1 MSTPNDGNRGPWW
14 LIESSWFWFDM
25 PTQVSFHDLESLRWK
40 VWFVLL
46 EDHTMLAKLSMH
58 HWQQHLHDR
67 CEWWYNILD
76 VRVYIYKIVCYI
88 HTYRH
93 DTHTEIHR
101 ENIRIYIEIICKLYI
116 TCYLL
121 HSLTIIY
128 KRGVHSTISNRQLFL
143 HAVICCGS
151 CQWWGRRSPTWC
163 GATHQGLQEC
173 HP

>member
-14 LIESSWFWFDM
+14 VDWILMSLIWHAYASVISWSW
-25 PTQVSFHDLESLRWK
+25 ELRWK

-46 EDHTMLAKLSMH
+46 EDHTMFAKLSMH

-67 CEWWYNILD
+67 CEWWYILD
-76 VRVYIYKIVCYI
+76 VRVYIYKIVYYI

-116 TCYLL
+116 TGYLL

-128 KRGVHSTISNRQLFL
+128 QRGVHSTISNGQLFL

-163 GATHQGLQEC
+163 GATRQGLQEC